1 MILSSIDWGII
12 LLFFGILL
20 SIGWWASKTAGKNIN
35 EYFLGGRTMPWWL
48 LGVSMVATTFSADTP
63 NLVTGLVRENG
74 VANNWAWWA
83 FLITGMVTVFI
94 YAKLWRRSN
103 LNTDLGMYELRY
115 GGKAGSFLRG
125 FRALYLGVLFNC
137 LIMGTVTLAA
147 IKIGSIMFGLQPLTI
162 VISIS
167 IIVVVYS
174 ALGGI
179 KGVIWADF
187 FQFGISMFGAFYAAY
202 VVIQEPEIG
211 SLSNLITHPNVA
223 DKINFIPDISN
234 PSILISLFIIP
245 IAVQWWAV
253 WYPGSEPGGGG
264 YIAQR
269 MLAAKDEKNAIGAT
283 LLFNIAHYA
292 LRPWSWIIVAL
303 ASLVLYP
310 DLMSIK
316 QEFPNIAD
324 QYLGN
329 DIAYPVML
337 TKLGPGWLGLV
348 VASLI
353 AAFMSTISTHLNWG
367 ASYIVSDFYQRFVKP
382 NASEKEMVNLG
393 RVATVI
399 LMIFSA
405 FLALTVLENATQAFD
420 ILLLSGAGSG
430 AIYLLRWFWWRINA
444 WTEIAAMISAT
455 VVAFIL
461 VFFVPNESVATALID
476 GSTIKLLIA
485 VTITTIVW
493 ILATFLTKP
502 ESEEVLINFVKTV
515 HPGGSGWEK
524 VVELSGDTS
533 IETQKKWDLP
543 YSLLNVFLGCVAI
556 YSALF
561 SSGYFIY
568 GNVAF
573 GLLLGSIFFF
583 SVFLMIKTW
592 PKLNLE

>member
-1 MILSSIDWGII
+1 
-12 LLFFGILL
+12 
-20 SIGWWASKTAGKNIN
+20 
-35 EYFLGGRTMPWWL
+35 
-48 LGVSMVATTFSADTP
+48 
-63 NLVTGLVRENG
+63 
-74 VANNWAWWA
+74 
-83 FLITGMVTVFI
+83 MVTVFI

>member
-103 LNTDLGMYELRY
+103 LTTDLGMYELRY

-292 LRPWSWIIVAL
+292 LRPWPWIIVAL

-382 NASEKEMVNLG
+382 NASEKEMVHLG

-515 HPGGSGWEK
+515 HPGGPGWKK

>member
-1 MILSSIDWGII
+1 
-12 LLFFGILL
+12 
-20 SIGWWASKTAGKNIN
+20 
-35 EYFLGGRTMPWWL
+35 
-48 LGVSMVATTFSADTP
+48 
-63 NLVTGLVRENG
+63 
-74 VANNWAWWA
+74 
-83 FLITGMVTVFI
+83 
-94 YAKLWRRSN
+94 
-103 LNTDLGMYELRY
+103 
-115 GGKAGSFLRG
+115 
-125 FRALYLGVLFNC
+125 
-137 LIMGTVTLAA
+137 
-147 IKIGSIMFGLQPLTI
+147 
-162 VISIS
+162 
-167 IIVVVYS
+167 
-174 ALGGI
+174 
-179 KGVIWADF
+179 
-187 FQFGISMFGAFYAAY
+187 
-202 VVIQEPEIG
+202 
-211 SLSNLITHPNVA
+211 
-223 DKINFIPDISN
+223 
-234 PSILISLFIIP
+234 
-245 IAVQWWAV
+245 
-253 WYPGSEPGGGG
+253 
-264 YIAQR
+264 
-269 MLAAKDEKNAIGAT
+269 
-283 LLFNIAHYA
+283 
-292 LRPWSWIIVAL
+292 
-303 ASLVLYP
+303 
-310 DLMSIK
+310 MSIK

-461 VFFVPNESVATALID
+461 VFFVPNESMATALID

-515 HPGGSGWEK
+515 HPGGPGW
-524 VVELSGDTS
+524 
-533 IETQKKWDLP
+533 KKW
-543 YSLLNVFLGCVAI
+543 LN
-556 YSALF
+556 Y
-561 SSGYFIY
+561 
-568 GNVAF
+568 
-573 GLLLGSIFFF
+573 
-583 SVFLMIKTW
+583 
-592 PKLNLE
+592 LEIPL

>member
-1 MILSSIDWGII
+1 MNSYSGRDQNWIYNVWV
-12 LLFFGILL
+12 
-20 SIGWWASKTAGKNIN
+20 TAFNHC
-35 EYFLGGRTMPWWL
+35 GG
-48 LGVSMVATTFSADTP
+48 
-63 NLVTGLVRENG
+63 
-74 VANNWAWWA
+74 
-83 FLITGMVTVFI
+83 
-94 YAKLWRRSN
+94 
-103 LNTDLGMYELRY
+103 
-115 GGKAGSFLRG
+115 
-125 FRALYLGVLFNC
+125 
-137 LIMGTVTLAA
+137 
-147 IKIGSIMFGLQPLTI
+147 
-162 VISIS
+162 IS

-174 ALGGI
+174 FRGI
-179 KGVIWADF
+179 KGVIWAD

-211 SLSNLITHPNVA
+211 SLSNLITNPNVA

-292 LRPWSWIIVAL
+292 LRPWPWIIVAL

-393 RVATVI
+393 RVAT
-399 LMIFSA
+399 
-405 FLALTVLENATQAFD
+405 D
-420 ILLLSGAGSG
+420 
-430 AIYLLRWFWWRINA
+430 
-444 WTEIAAMISAT
+444 
-455 VVAFIL
+455 
-461 VFFVPNESVATALID
+461 
-476 GSTIKLLIA
+476 
-485 VTITTIVW
+485 
-493 ILATFLTKP
+493 
-502 ESEEVLINFVKTV
+502 
-515 HPGGSGWEK
+515 
-524 VVELSGDTS
+524 
-533 IETQKKWDLP
+533 
-543 YSLLNVFLGCVAI
+543 SL
-556 YSALF
+556 
-561 SSGYFIY
+561 
-568 GNVAF
+568 
-573 GLLLGSIFFF
+573 
-583 SVFLMIKTW
+583 
-592 PKLNLE
+592 

>member
-20 SIGWWASKTAGKNIN
+20 GIGWWASKTAGKNIN

-103 LNTDLGMYELRY
+103 LTTDLGMYELRY

-292 LRPWSWIIVAL
+292 LRPWPWIIVAL

-515 HPGGSGWEK
+515 HPGGPGWKK

>member
-103 LNTDLGMYELRY
+103 LTTDLGMYELRY

-162 VISIS
+162 VITIS

-292 LRPWSWIIVAL
+292 LRPWPWIIVAL

-515 HPGGSGWEK
+515 HPGGPGWKK

-543 YSLLNVFLGCVAI
+543 YSMLNVFLGCVAI

-561 SSGYFIY
+561 STGYFIY

>member
-583 SVFLMIKTW
+583 SVFLIIKTW

>member
-20 SIGWWASKTAGKNIN
+20 GIGWWASKTAGKNIN

-103 LNTDLGMYELRY
+103 LTTDLGMYELRY

-292 LRPWSWIIVAL
+292 LRPWPWIIVAL

-515 HPGGSGWEK
+515 HPGGPGWKK

-561 SSGYFIY
+561 STGYFIY

>member
-103 LNTDLGMYELRY
+103 LTTDLGMYELRY

-162 VISIS
+162 VITIS

-292 LRPWSWIIVAL
+292 LRPWPWIIVAL

-515 HPGGSGWEK
+515 HPGGPGWKK

-561 SSGYFIY
+561 STGYFIY

>member
-1 MILSSIDWGII
+1 M
-12 LLFFGILL
+12 
-20 SIGWWASKTAGKNIN
+20 
-35 EYFLGGRTMPWWL
+35 
-48 LGVSMVATTFSADTP
+48 TFP
-63 NLVTGLVRENG
+63 
-74 VANNWAWWA
+74 
-83 FLITGMVTVFI
+83 
-94 YAKLWRRSN
+94 
-103 LNTDLGMYELRY
+103 
-115 GGKAGSFLRG
+115 
-125 FRALYLGVLFNC
+125 
-137 LIMGTVTLAA
+137 
-147 IKIGSIMFGLQPLTI
+147 
-162 VISIS
+162 
-167 IIVVVYS
+167 
-174 ALGGI
+174 
-179 KGVIWADF
+179 
-187 FQFGISMFGAFYAAY
+187 
-202 VVIQEPEIG
+202 
-211 SLSNLITHPNVA
+211 
-223 DKINFIPDISN
+223 
-234 PSILISLFIIP
+234 
-245 IAVQWWAV
+245 
-253 WYPGSEPGGGG
+253 
-264 YIAQR
+264 
-269 MLAAKDEKNAIGAT
+269 
-283 LLFNIAHYA
+283 
-292 LRPWSWIIVAL
+292 
-303 ASLVLYP
+303 
-310 DLMSIK
+310 
-316 QEFPNIAD
+316 
-324 QYLGN
+324 
-329 DIAYPVML
+329 
-337 TKLGPGWLGLV
+337 
-348 VASLI
+348 
-353 AAFMSTISTHLNWG
+353 
-367 ASYIVSDFYQRFVKP
+367 FVKP

-515 HPGGSGWEK
+515 HPGGPGWKK

>member
-103 LNTDLGMYELRY
+103 LTTDLGMYELRY

-162 VISIS
+162 VVSIS

-292 LRPWSWIIVAL
+292 LRPWPWIIVAL

-515 HPGGSGWEK
+515 HPGGPGWKK

-561 SSGYFIY
+561 SMGYFIY

>member
-103 LNTDLGMYELRY
+103 LTTDLGMYELRY

-292 LRPWSWIIVAL
+292 LRPWPWIIVAL

-382 NASEKEMVNLG
+382 NASEKEMVHLG

-430 AIYLLRWFWWRINA
+430 AIYLLRWLWWRINA

-515 HPGGSGWEK
+515 HPGGPGWKK
-524 VVELSGDTS
+524 VVELSGDIS